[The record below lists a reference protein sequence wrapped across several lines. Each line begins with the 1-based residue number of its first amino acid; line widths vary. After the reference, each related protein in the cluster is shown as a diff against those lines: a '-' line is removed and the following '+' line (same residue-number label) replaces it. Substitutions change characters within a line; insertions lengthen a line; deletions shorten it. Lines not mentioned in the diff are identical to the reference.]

1 MELDKLA
8 PAVVAMQAALSAVDK
23 SASNPFFKS
32 KYAPLPEVRRAMQPI
47 LAANDLAL
55 VTLPAVIESNG
66 VQHNG
71 LRFMLLHSSGQYL
84 DGYWLLTPGKNDSQ
98 GQGADT
104 TYKRRF
110 GEMSITGLVA
120 DDDDDGNY
128 ASQPRPQAAKP
139 AVKPAEK
146 PAAEKTDADLKR
158 DELRD
163 YATKQKLD
171 LAKVAVKFAETVKVD
186 GKPVELKNA
195 PADDIES
202 FIVSLETGVVT
213 V

>member
-8 PAVVAMQAALSAVDK
+8 PAIIAMQAALSPVDK

-32 KYAPLPEVRRAMQPI
+32 KYAPLPEVRAAMQPI
-47 LAANDLAL
+47 LAANNLAL
-55 VTLPAVIESNG
+55 VTLPAVIDSNG
-66 VQHNG
+66 VQQNG
-71 LRFMLLHSSGQYL
+71 LRFMLIHSSGQYL

-128 ASQPRPQAAKP
+128 ASQPRPQAVKDVAPP
-139 AVKPAEK
+139 AQ
-146 PAAEKTDADLKR
+146 KTDADIKR
-158 DELRD
+158 DELRN
-163 YATKQKLD
+163 YAKKQGLD
-171 LAKVAVKFAETVKVD
+171 LAKVAAKFAQVVTSK
-186 GKPVELKNA
+186 GKPVALKDA
-195 PADDIES
+195 PADDIQA
-202 FIVSLETGVVT
+202 FIVSLETGAVT